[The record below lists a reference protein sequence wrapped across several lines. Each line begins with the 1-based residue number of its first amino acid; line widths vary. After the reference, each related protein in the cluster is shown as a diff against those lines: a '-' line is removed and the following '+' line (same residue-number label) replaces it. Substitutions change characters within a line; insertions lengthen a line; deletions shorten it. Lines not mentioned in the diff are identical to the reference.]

1 MSLEVT
7 RNPMAYD
14 FEPVRRERQVQLV
27 RDLDEPP
34 LILSGVESV
43 GNTAWW
49 TLYCNTDRRGVNLL
63 EVDIP

>member
-1 MSLEVT
+1 MAEDEEEMSLEVT

-43 GNTAWW
+43 GSKQNKYS
-49 TLYCNTDRRGVNLL
+49 LLFLTDN
-63 EVDIP
+63 